1 MTALP
6 QVSTHEKF
14 VTKELRIHFVW
25 NVKVVVC
32 MMNWCLALG
41 CHSKHS
47 LKYLIFETSV
57 KENYLGRYA
66 LCNYNLYVTYI
77 YSLWIKQIYLLE
89 LNFESFHVQQAC
101 MGGSS
106 PARVPSLHNSDV
118 LATIYLLSGRQ
129 SKLACRY
136 TCLGLYK
143 HTQPRP
149 RPGLQEKYNG
159 CPILTSIRGD
169 TRPSF

>member
-77 YSLWIKQIYLLE
+77 YSL
-89 LNFESFHVQQAC
+89 
-101 MGGSS
+101 
-106 PARVPSLHNSDV
+106 
-118 LATIYLLSGRQ
+118 
-129 SKLACRY
+129 
-136 TCLGLYK
+136 
-143 HTQPRP
+143 
-149 RPGLQEKYNG
+149 
-159 CPILTSIRGD
+159 
-169 TRPSF
+169 

>member
-66 LCNYNLYVTYI
+66 LCNYIRHIN
-77 YSLWIKQIYLLE
+77 
-89 LNFESFHVQQAC
+89 
-101 MGGSS
+101 
-106 PARVPSLHNSDV
+106 
-118 LATIYLLSGRQ
+118 
-129 SKLACRY
+129 
-136 TCLGLYK
+136 
-143 HTQPRP
+143 
-149 RPGLQEKYNG
+149 
-159 CPILTSIRGD
+159 TSIVYMNKTD
-169 TRPSF
+169 LFTRT

>member
-14 VTKELRIHFVW
+14 VTTKELRIHFVW

-101 MGGSS
+101 MGGRS
-106 PARVPSLHNSDV
+106 PARVPSLHNSNV
-118 LATIYLLSGRQ
+118 LATVWRLSGRQ
-129 SKLACRY
+129 SSSAPHSTFCPQTVAWQIEVLTRLCEIS
-136 TCLGLYK
+136 LYPEK
-143 HTQPRP
+143 HSSRHFQ
-149 RPGLQEKYNG
+149 Q
-159 CPILTSIRGD
+159 
-169 TRPSF
+169 